1 MKAPVTQVLLQTSLL
16 ILQFSKIC
24 LKTLSQI
31 FMNGRTCRFCVIS
44 FKCSI
49 NQSHEYCIL
58 TKVLAARFMNNFIF
72 VLWRMSMLKFL
83 IIFCYIEVL
92 FPGHSESNRTHIF
105 LEQAV
110 RSLSKTFFQKYSER
124 NFQEDKYSG
133 PKSKQYF
140 WKKMSVM

>member
-31 FMNGRTCRFCVIS
+31 LMNGRTCRFCVIS

-110 RSLSKTFFQKYSER
+110 QESFENFFLEIFR
-124 NFQEDKYSG
+124 
-133 PKSKQYF
+133 
-140 WKKMSVM
+140 KKFPGRQMQWPQV